1 MRHDHDPLLCFHH
14 RHLGYHLKLNLQ
26 KEVFNCAR
34 GISVSREWVLCVL
47 RAKRI
52 QRSKQ
57 YAAFPQAP
65 PINWEVALRC
75 VRSPSSSTC
84 YRESRRRALVKPSA
98 VSPDASRF
106 CAFWGQ
112 ECRGDGSPPPL

>member
-34 GISVSREWVLCVL
+34 GISRLPRMGSMCVARKAGTTFETIRCFSASATNKL
-47 RAKRI
+47 GC
-52 QRSKQ
+52 S
-57 YAAFPQAP
+57 
-65 PINWEVALRC
+65 ALGC

-98 VSPDASRF
+98 VSPTL
-106 CAFWGQ
+106 
-112 ECRGDGSPPPL
+112 RGFAHFGGRS